1 MAKVMLICGK
11 IASGK
16 SIYAETLK
24 KSERAVLLSVD
35 ELVLSALGND
45 LGDKHD
51 LITDRIQAY
60 FFEKSL
66 EIIAVGTNV
75 LLDWGFWTMEKR
87 RAARAFYESRGI
99 ECEFHYIDVT
109 DDVWRRN
116 IELRN
121 AAVRS
126 GRSDAYFVDE
136 GLMLKL
142 QSLFETPQREEI
154 DVWHVNDW
162 R

>member
-16 SIYAETLK
+16 SVYAEMLK
-24 KSERAVLLSVD
+24 KSENAVLLSVD

-45 LGDKHD
+45 LGDRHD
-51 LITDRIQAY
+51 EITDRIQAY

-66 EIIAVGTNV
+66 EIIAAGTNV
-75 LLDWGFWTMEKR
+75 LLDWGFWTKEKR

-99 ECEFHYIDVT
+99 GCEFHYIDT
-109 DDVWRRN
+109 PHDVWLKN

-121 AAVRS
+121 AAVLS

-136 GLMLKL
+136 GLMIKL

-154 DVWHVNDW
+154 DVGHVNDW